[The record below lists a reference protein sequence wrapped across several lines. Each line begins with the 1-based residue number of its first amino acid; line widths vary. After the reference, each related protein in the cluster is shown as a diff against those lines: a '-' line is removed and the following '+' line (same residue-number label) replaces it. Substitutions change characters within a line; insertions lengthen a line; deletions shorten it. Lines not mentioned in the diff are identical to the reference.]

1 VGKEY
6 VGMIVADVGILSE
19 AGDYTK
25 FGLDYYLR
33 PVATPFVDH
42 VDDRAAGGVYKCV
55 VRALWS

>member
-1 VGKEY
+1 
-6 VGMIVADVGILSE
+6 MIVADVGILSE

-33 PVATPFVDH
+33 PVAEPFVDH